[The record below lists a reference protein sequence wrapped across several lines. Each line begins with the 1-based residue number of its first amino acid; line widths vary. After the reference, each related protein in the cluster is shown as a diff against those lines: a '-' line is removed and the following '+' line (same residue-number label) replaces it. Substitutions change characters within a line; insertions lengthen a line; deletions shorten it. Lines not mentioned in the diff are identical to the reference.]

1 MHLQSVKLL
10 KPAVTQN
17 RKEIK
22 KMYCR
27 NCGKEVNENA
37 AACGAGLCAQKG
49 GRNSEGKSK
58 MLIGSLACI
67 PFV

>member
-1 MHLQSVKLL
+1 
-10 KPAVTQN
+10 
-17 RKEIK
+17 
-22 KMYCR
+22 MYCR

-49 GRNSEGKSK
+49 GRNSEEKSK